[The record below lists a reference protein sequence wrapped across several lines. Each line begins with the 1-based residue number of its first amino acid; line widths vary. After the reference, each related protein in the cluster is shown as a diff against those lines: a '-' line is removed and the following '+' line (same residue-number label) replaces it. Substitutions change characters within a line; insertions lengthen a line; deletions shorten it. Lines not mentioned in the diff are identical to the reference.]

1 MRRISFFFFST
12 LSALVLLFSY
22 RTSLGDATV
31 VSSATSA
38 HAHVV
43 SGTATANSITPGSAT
58 ASAPIITVPN
68 PTSAAAPQAAPA
80 PAAPA
85 APAPAAPAVAS
96 VIDGDSV
103 NTSYGPVQVEITVTG
118 GVITAAQA
126 INYPNNDREDRQI
139 NSRAI
144 PLLNSQVLSAQSAK
158 IDGVSGATYT
168 SDGYLRSLQSAIDVA
183 GLS

>member
-43 SGTATANSITPGSAT
+43 SGTAAADSITPGSAT
-58 ASAPIITVPN
+58 ASAPIITVPSS
-68 PTSAAAPQAAPA
+68 TSAAAAPA
-80 PAAPA
+80 PAAA
-85 APAPAAPAVAS
+85 APAPAAAAPAAPAAAT

-103 NTSYGPVQVEITVTG
+103 NTSYGPVQVEITVAG
-118 GVITAAQA
+118 GVITDVQA
-126 INYPNNDREDRQI
+126 IHYPNNDGEDRQI
-139 NSRAI
+139 NSRAL
-144 PLLNSQVLSAQSAK
+144 PLLNSKVLSAQSAK

-168 SDGYLRSLQSAIDVA
+168 SVGYLRSLQSAIDIA
-183 GLS
+183 GL

>member
-1 MRRISFFFFST
+1 MRRISFFFFAT

-22 RTSLGDATV
+22 RTSLGDTTV

-43 SGTATANSITPGSAT
+43 SGTAAASADSITPGSAT
-58 ASAPIITVPN
+58 VSAPIITVPSS
-68 PTSAAAPQAAPA
+68 TSASAPPA

-85 APAPAAPAVAS
+85 AAI

-144 PLLNSQVLSAQSAK
+144 PLLNSKVLSAQSAK

-168 SDGYLRSLQSAIDVA
+168 SAGYLRSLQSAIDIA
-183 GLS
+183 GL